1 MSLTSYRLRYSAL
14 LASLYTVVFISGCVS
29 PVNSDIPDVVDYNQ
43 HIRPILSTNCYVCHG
58 PDISTREAGLRL
70 DLRDSAIVALE
81 SGETA
86 VVPGHP
92 EESELLR
99 RITASDPEERMP
111 PPELKKVLDKRE
123 VALLQRWIE
132 QGAEW
137 KPHWA
142 FVPPEKTQPPG
153 VRRSWKAD
161 NDIDHFIVAKLESH
175 GLTPADEADKHS
187 LIRRLSFVLT
197 GLPPTPEGVRA
208 FLRDDSPDAY
218 EKLVDRLLASPHFG
232 ERWARHWMDVV
243 RYADTRGHEFDYPVI
258 GASQYRDYL
267 IRAFNADIPY
277 DQFIKEHLA
286 GDQLTEPRFNAA
298 EGYNESILATNFFA
312 LGEGKH
318 SPVDLQID
326 EAERI
331 DNIIDVTSKAFQG
344 LTVACAKCHDHKF
357 DPIPTTDYY
366 ALYGIIKSTRFA
378 VRTSNI
384 TPEVQQTIGD
394 LKSVHKAYRDLV
406 ALEWLK
412 NIDAPLMIGASHSI
426 QPTAQIAP
434 VSSDTVEII
443 GDFRQGTFGDWY
455 TDGLAFSDAP
465 TKGLIQLGESG
476 KIESLRLPRASSA
489 ALSTKLNGALRSPT
503 FPLTT
508 RYITVRAAGQKA
520 AIRIILDNFQ
530 LIQYPIYGSLEARV
544 DDTRM
549 QDYHFDLSMWQG
561 REAYV
566 EIIPGYYERQN
577 YVNQDSAYI
586 EAEYAIAH
594 EAAFDSLWMQVPAL
608 QYSDAIPLASVRSAI
623 IAWQSDEATW
633 HDIATIQQALS
644 QGIIDREIPGLT
656 DFIAEIRALEEQL
669 PAPSLFTGT
678 LDGNGK
684 DQPVFIRG
692 SIQQPGNTAVPRRSL
707 TIHDN
712 EQTPFSTEGSGRL
725 DLAQVFTDDKNTL
738 TARVMVNRL
747 WHHVFGRGI
756 VESVDNFGIQGKLP
770 SHPELLD
777 YLAVRFMENGWSM
790 KTMIREMVLSQS
802 FRRSTTPSADS
813 EHQDPE
819 NILLQHYP
827 IRRLEA
833 EAIRDAMLATS
844 GRLEPQLY
852 GESIPVHLS
861 EFMKGRGRPA
871 QSGPLDGD
879 GRRTIYLSV
888 RRNFLSPMMLVFD
901 MPIPFTTFG
910 RRNTSNVPA
919 QSLTLLNDPF
929 VQQQAEY
936 WARQLISL
944 KELDPSQKIEQIY
957 WTALSRPPAPEE
969 YEAAL
974 VFLDQQ
980 ARHYQLGADGLYS
993 DHRPWKDLCH
1003 TIFNLKEFFHIV

>member
-1 MSLTSYRLRYSAL
+1 MILTPHRSHYAAL
-14 LASLYTVVFISGCVS
+14 FASLFAVAFATGCISRS
-29 PVNSDIPDVVDYNQ
+29 NSDVPEVVDFNQ

-92 EESELLR
+92 TQSELIR
-99 RITASDPEERMP
+99 RVTSSDPEERMP
-111 PPELKKVLDKRE
+111 PPELKKVLDERE
-123 VALLQRWIE
+123 VALLKRWIE

-142 FVPPEKTQPPG
+142 FIPPEKPDPPHI
-153 VRRSWKAD
+153 RRTWKVD
-161 NDIDHFIVAKLESH
+161 NDIDRFIVAELESN
-175 GLTPADEADKHS
+175 GLAPAGEASKTS

-197 GLPPTPEGVRA
+197 GLPPTPEGVQA
-208 FLRDDSPDAY
+208 FLEDESPDAY

-267 IRAFNADIPY
+267 IRAFNDDVPY
-277 DQFIKEHLA
+277 DQFVKEHLA
-286 GDQLTEPRFNAA
+286 GDLLDEPRLNTN
-298 EGYNESILATNFFA
+298 EGFNESILATNFFA

-331 DNIIDVTSKAFQG
+331 DNIIDVTTKAFQG

-366 ALYGIIKSTRFA
+366 ALYGVVKSTRFA
-378 VRTSNI
+378 IRTSNT
-384 TPEVQQTIGD
+384 TPEVQQTVIN
-394 LKSVHKAYRDLV
+394 LANIKKAQRDLV
-406 ALEWLK
+406 ASQWLGDLE
-412 NIDAPLMIGASHSI
+412 APQIINASQAI
-426 QPTAQIAP
+426 QTPEQPAP
-434 VSSDTVEII
+434 VSQSFQLI
-443 GDFRQGTFGDWY
+443 GDFRQGTFDGWY
-455 TDGLAFSDAP
+455 KDGLAFGDVPA
-465 TKGLIQLGESG
+465 KGLLQLNDAGH
-476 KIESLRLPRASSA
+476 IESLALPRASSA
-489 ALSTKLNGALRSPT
+489 AISTKLNGALRSPT
-503 FPLTT
+503 FPLTAQ
-508 RYITVRAAGQKA
+508 YITVRAAGKES
-520 AIRIILDNFQ
+520 AIRVILDNFQ
-530 LIQYPIYGSLEARV
+530 LIQNPIYGSLEAKV
-544 DDTRM
+544 DDPAMR
-549 QDYHFDLSMWQG
+549 DYHFDLSMWQG
-561 REAYV
+561 REAYI
-566 EIIPGYYERQN
+566 EIIPGFYERQH
-577 YVNQDSAYI
+577 YIKRDSAYI

-594 EAAFDSLWMQVPAL
+594 EDTFSASWMQMPPLQHQKAQNPASL
-608 QYSDAIPLASVRSAI
+608 RSAI
-623 IAWQSDEATW
+623 IAWQKNQARWQDLQ
-633 HDIATIQQALS
+633 TIQGALT
-644 QGIIDREIPGLT
+644 DRILDLNIPGLK
-656 DFIAEIRALEEQL
+656 DLHEEAHALEAQL
-669 PAPSLFTGT
+669 PGPSLFTGT

-692 SIQQPGNTAVPRRSL
+692 SVQKPSETPVPRRSL
-707 TIHDN
+707 TIHDA
-712 EQTPFSTEGSGRL
+712 EQTPFAATGSGRL
-725 DLAQVFTDDKNTL
+725 DLANVFANESNAL

-747 WHHVFGRGI
+747 WHHIFGRGI
-756 VESVDNFGIQGKLP
+756 VASVDNFGIQGKLP

-777 YLAVRFMENGWSM
+777 YLAIRFMENGWSM
-790 KTMIREMVLSQS
+790 KSIIREMVLSQS
-802 FRRSTTPSADS
+802 FRRSTSASTAS
-813 EHQDPE
+813 ESQDPE
-819 NILLQHYP
+819 NMLLQHYP

-833 EAIRDAMLATS
+833 EAIRDAILTTS

-852 GESIPVHLS
+852 GQSIPVYLS

-888 RRNFLSPMMLVFD
+888 RRNFLSPMLLVFD

-929 VQQQAEY
+929 VQQQAAH
-936 WARQLISL
+936 WAQELISL
-944 KELDPSQKIEQIY
+944 KELDTLQKIEQMY
-957 WTALSRPPAPEE
+957 WTALSRPPTREE
-969 YEAAL
+969 REAGLA
-974 VFLDQQ
+974 FLEQQ
-980 ARHYQLGADGLYS
+980 ARHYQLEASDLQS

-1003 TIFNLKEFFHIV
+1003 TLFNLKEFFHIV